1 MTVWELSLLC
11 LQLFCKSKLI
21 TKYNVIFLKRKRSEK
36 GIVPVTAGE
45 WGHPPYE
52 AAALGS
58 GSADFL
64 HWIDFILFATTDII
78 RLKFKWTRLKEEGE

>member
-1 MTVWELSLLC
+1 MQRYFFKKE
-11 LQLFCKSKLI
+11 K
-21 TKYNVIFLKRKRSEK
+21 KRKK
-36 GIVPVTAGE
+36 IVPFAAGE

-64 HWIDFILFATTDII
+64 HWIDFILFGTTDII